1 MLHRWSGVL
10 AVVLLLSGC
19 DPLPGRLRTD
29 PPGTA
34 LNASSSRWQGLSS
47 TGATSSVRQV
57 TTGVNQ
63 FSFRETWFRGKGA
76 QPLVTMGRGTYE
88 PSTGINVYEYSQPK
102 GVVVVST
109 REGDEQFSTEDK
121 VLVSTLP
128 QFKAGE
134 MITYSLRP

>member
-1 MLHRWSGVL
+1 
-10 AVVLLLSGC
+10 
-19 DPLPGRLRTD
+19 
-29 PPGTA
+29 
-34 LNASSSRWQGLSS
+34 
-47 TGATSSVRQV
+47 
-57 TTGVNQ
+57 
-63 FSFRETWFRGKGA
+63 
-76 QPLVTMGRGTYE
+76 MGRGTYE

-134 MITYSLRP
+134 TITYSLRP

>member
-88 PSTGINVYEYSQPK
+88 PSTGINVYEYIQPK

-134 MITYSLRP
+134 TITYSLRP

>member
-34 LNASSSRWQGLSS
+34 LNARSSRWQGLSS

-63 FSFRETWFRGKGA
+63 FSFRETWFRGKGT

-88 PSTGINVYEYSQPK
+88 PSTGINVYEYIQPK